1 MFLLQ
6 ELLKFCGSVHQVG
19 REARADCDR
28 CRLTVGL
35 LSDRGNRMVKHAR
48 TPLAGVEHPDGNS
61 LLRYQVLGPVRLLRG
76 DVPLAVGGPRQQR
89 VLATLLMEAN
99 HVVPLSRLIDTA
111 WQDSPSTARSQI
123 QTSISRL
130 RRALSTTDGQGPIV
144 TQGADYLLRVKPD
157 QLDSMA
163 FQDLVASAHA
173 SAAKG
178 FHDRAVTDLRA
189 ALALWCGPALAGM
202 QDSGILESWA
212 GSLEE
217 ARLAAMEACLR
228 FEIRRGRHA
237 EIVSELMESAESH
250 PLREGFQ
257 GLLMQALYLSQRQAE
272 ALAVYRQTRQRLIEQ
287 LGVEPGSRLRRLE
300 AEILAG
306 DTTSWGP
313 SGQAGGVLLNV
324 RAASVKET
332 VPQLLPNGLP
342 DFVGRTRQI
351 QRLAQRLVSPEGD
364 ENGSPPMVV
373 LHGRGGSGKS
383 ALALR
388 VAHAV
393 REHFPDGQLYADMQG
408 MSLQPMEPAR
418 LLWSFLRALGVDAGD
433 IPEELD
439 GRARLFR
446 SLLEHRRMLVVI
458 DDLPPDVEPLG
469 LLATG
474 PGSAVI
480 LNCRSRLPAAPGMVM
495 EEVRSLDSEEAVE
508 LLGRIAGASRVATE
522 WQAAHVIAQLCDR
535 LPLALRIVGSRLA
548 IRPDW
553 RLEEMVRRLGN
564 EPSRLGELIHGGL
577 AVRTSLA
584 MVYRCLTPEAQRLM
598 RRLAALEIPTFGCWV
613 ADAVLRRSGIDACV
627 PLREL
632 RDAHLIEA
640 VDADGTDESQFRF
653 HDLVRVFAREVSQIE
668 ESEEEIARSKRD
680 LIETYLALARKAH
693 CAEYGGNYTLLH
705 GQGGLREPRIVPASL
720 LRAPLQWMDKE
731 RTNLMW
737 ASREAARGG
746 ADEVSWDLAV
756 VMVTLFETLGYYDE
770 WHITHTEALNA
781 VRRAGNRRGEAA
793 LLSSLGALHIFRHD
807 LAGADVLLRQAL
819 EIFGELGEEH
829 GRALVLRNVA
839 YLQRLAGDMETARGT
854 YQEALAG
861 CRAAGD
867 LAAEAHILINMA
879 QIDRADG
886 QQHAAEVKLD
896 HALKISL
903 DIKAQ
908 RVAAQGLFRR
918 GEVFLQN
925 GEFEQADRLFSRA
938 MEIVRARGDF
948 VGETHVLYGLGVSAL
963 RQARLEE
970 AAVLLETGL
979 VMAESAGTKALRG
992 QVLTALGEVHTARG
1006 EHELAAL
1013 RLREAAVLC
1022 GRTGED
1028 VDSDVHSDDPAGPPC
1043 SARRSR
1049 PRELTR

>member
-1 MFLLQ
+1 M
-6 ELLKFCGSVHQVG
+6 
-19 REARADCDR
+19 AR
-28 CRLTVGL
+28 
-35 LSDRGNRMVKHAR
+35 HAR
-48 TPLAGVEHPDGNS
+48 TPLTGVEAPDRNS
-61 LLRYQVLGPVRLLRG
+61 LLRYQVLGPVRLFRG
-76 DVPLAVGGPRQQR
+76 DVPLSVGGPRQQR
-89 VLATLLMEAN
+89 VLAALLMEAN

-130 RRALSTTDGQGPIV
+130 RRVLSGADGHGPIV
-144 TQGADYLLRVKPD
+144 TQGSDYLLRAQPD
-157 QLDSMA
+157 QLDSKA
-163 FQDLVASAHA
+163 FQDLVASAHT

-189 ALALWCGPALAGM
+189 ALALWRGPALAGM

-228 FEIRRGRHA
+228 FEVRRGRHA
-237 EIVSELMESAESH
+237 EIVSELMEAAESH

-287 LGVEPGSRLRRLE
+287 LGVEPGSRLRQLE

-313 SGQAGGVLLNV
+313 SEQAGGVL
-324 RAASVKET
+324 RDIPSASDRET
-332 VPQLLPNGLP
+332 VPQLLPYGLP
-342 DFVGRTRQI
+342 DFVGRTRQL
-351 QRLAQRLVSPEGD
+351 QRIAHRLVPPEGR

-408 MSLQPMEPAR
+408 TSLQPMPPAR
-418 LLWSFLRALGVDAGD
+418 LLWNFLRALGVDAGD
-433 IPEELD
+433 IPEDLD
-439 GRARLFR
+439 GRVRLFQ
-446 SLLEHRRMLVVI
+446 SLLQHRRMLVVI
-458 DDLPPDVEPLG
+458 DDLPPDVDPLG
-469 LLATG
+469 LLAPG

-495 EEVRSLDSEEAVE
+495 EEVKALDSEEAVE
-508 LLGRIAGASRVATE
+508 FLGRIAGASRVAAE

-548 IRPDW
+548 TRPDW

-598 RRLAALEIPTFGCWV
+598 RRLAALEIPTFGGWV
-613 ADAVLRRSGIDACV
+613 AYAVLRRSGIDADV
-627 PLREL
+627 PLGEL
-632 RDAHLIEA
+632 RDAHLIET
-640 VDADGTDESQFRF
+640 VDTGGTEEPQFRF

-668 ESEEEIARSKRD
+668 ESEEEVARSKRD
-680 LIETYLALARKAH
+680 LIESYLALARKAH
-693 CAEYGGNYTLLH
+693 CAEYGGDYTLLH
-705 GQGGLREPRIVPASL
+705 GQGGRREPRILPASL

-737 ASREAARGG
+737 ASREAALSG

-781 VRRAGNRRGEAA
+781 VRKAGNRRGEAA

-807 LAGADVLLRQAL
+807 LAGADALLRQAL
-819 EIFGELGEEH
+819 VIFGELGEEH

-839 YLQRLAGDMETARGT
+839 YLQRLAGDMEMARGT

-879 QIDRADG
+879 QLDRADG
-886 QQHAAEVKLD
+886 QQLEAAAKLD
-896 HALKISL
+896 QALKLSL
-903 DIKAQ
+903 AIKAQ

-925 GEFEQADRLFSRA
+925 GEFEQADRLLARA

-948 VGETHVLYGLGVSAL
+948 VGEAHVLYGLGVSAL
-963 RQARLEE
+963 RQARLED
-970 AAVLLETGL
+970 ATVLLETGL
-979 VMAESAGTKALRG
+979 VMAESAGAKAVRG
-992 QVLTALGEVHTARG
+992 QVLTALGEVLAARG
-1006 EHELAAL
+1006 EHESAAL
-1013 RLREAAVLC
+1013 RLREAAALF
-1022 GRTGED
+1022 GRIG
-1028 VDSDVHSDDPAGPPC
+1028 VDEGSDIHSGDRAGYSSPAQQ
-1043 SARRSR
+1043 SR